1 MDGTG
6 KITLGKLSLTD
17 ALGIDGGYMIRFC
30 DEKVYWIEY
39 CEILDQYSLN
49 REALLD
55 YFSKGHEEYVVC
67 VRDSDTREFVGIITY
82 QSLNVFFTV
91 HEAVRREYL
100 ILNEDI
106 WKCARVF
113 YRKYPCDGT
122 EYLIPVLDQNFQ
134 LYCFAYEDMD
144 ANREIRMLR
153 ELTELPDALQFTD
166 VYAEYKYV
174 KIYEFNELAYFF
186 AQYLKRMNVSVEVSG
201 AMWQYFFIGHE
212 CDAPDYEYFTVWAEG
227 IDGRRHSWRENLLRS
242 VSVEF
247 ECIDRIYEANIRCG
261 NIQDGEGDFL
271 WLIERIRN
279 EKAIIV
285 VGTGINSLNVY
296 DLLQEYG
303 IDILCFMSEDQ
314 RDWKRKLFGKEIFSK
329 ERIVSSIQKPI
340 FLECSFENSC
350 WGFGEVDRYDYEG
363 YKRNKQYF
371 FIKDYTEI
379 RVGVLHNILKGK
391 EVILVGNYNLC
402 SNVKHA
408 LVKAECEKVTYWDL
422 LAEKEIGDNLAVQG
436 RTANNIVALIVEPQY
451 LCDNGY
457 SDMVKEK
464 KRLYYKSL
472 EELGIYDIS
481 QYFSESEVL
490 VSIQQTKMKK
500 YSIPCLTPRAILLNI
515 SGHMSGNEFFGNL
528 LDGHPDVLQMDWGIE
543 SIRSNMFLVCIQLA
557 EESGSNIL
565 QAFWKIYDA
574 ITTQETKVFSCRK
587 GIFNKKF
594 EELLTYKD
602 SFTSQE
608 LFVLIHIAYA
618 EAWGQKIS
626 CLQDVL
632 IYYEQRMEIGK
643 RRPIYK
649 KWLSDEKVMGFTINI
664 TRNAYTR
671 VGSLFN
677 LLRQSRNFFF
687 PKIGTLWNHME
698 YSIEHRRSSGKWKRL
713 EVKFESIKLL
723 PQATLSA
730 ICDEMGIAWDD
741 RLLVTTFHGT
751 TAEYRSGKESI
762 TNFDLKPV
770 YNLYEEYFSDFD
782 RFRINMI
789 FAKEQN
795 RYGYS
800 YVSCR
805 NFSRRQLQEMFL
817 MEYRFE
823 NMLDYENNYCK
834 NHFRQSFIDKV
845 NEHLQRSR
853 MEEILQE
860 NGENFSSN
868 G

>member
-1 MDGTG
+1 
-6 KITLGKLSLTD
+6 
-17 ALGIDGGYMIRFC
+17 MIRFC
-30 DEKVYWIEY
+30 DRRIYCIEY
-39 CEILDQYSLN
+39 GITLDECVMS
-49 REALLD
+49 RADLLE
-55 YFSKGHEEYVVC
+55 YFSNGHQDFVVC
-67 VRDSDTREFVGIITY
+67 LYDNDTGKFIGIITDQSINHSLTFRESICTEYLMLNVSIWEKAREYCRKHRDSDT
-82 QSLNVFFTV
+82 
-91 HEAVRREYL
+91 
-100 ILNEDI
+100 
-106 WKCARVF
+106 K
-113 YRKYPCDGT
+113 
-122 EYLIPVLDQNFQ
+122 YLIPVLDEDYH
-134 LYCFAYEDMD
+134 LLCFAYEDME

-153 ELTELPDALQFTD
+153 ELAELPDALQFTD
-166 VYAEYKYV
+166 LYAEYKYV

-186 AQYLKRMNVSVEVSG
+186 AQYLNKLNVSVEVSG
-201 AMWQYFFIGHE
+201 TMWQHFFMGHE
-212 CDAPDYEYFTVWAEG
+212 YDAPDYEYFTVWAEG
-227 IDGRRHSWRENLLRS
+227 NEAGRHSWRENLLRS

-247 ECIDRIYEANIRCG
+247 ECIDRIYEANIQCG
-261 NIQDGEGDFL
+261 NIQDSEGDFL

-279 EKAIIV
+279 EKEIIV

-371 FIKDYTEI
+371 FIKDYTQI

-402 SNVKHA
+402 NNVKNA
-408 LVKAECEKVTYWDL
+408 LVKAECKKVTYWDL
-422 LAEKEIGDNLAVQG
+422 LAEKEIEDNLTVQG

-451 LCDNGY
+451 LCDGGY
-457 SDMVKEK
+457 SDMVKKK
-464 KRLYYKSL
+464 KRLYYMAL

-490 VSIQQTKMKK
+490 VSIQQTKIEK

-528 LDGHPDVLQMDWGIE
+528 LDGHPDVIQMDWGIE

-557 EESGSNIL
+557 EESRSNIL
-565 QAFWKIYDA
+565 QTFWKIYDA

-698 YSIEHRRSSGKWKRL
+698 YSIEHIRHSGKWKRL

-730 ICDEMGIAWDD
+730 ICDELGISWDD
-741 RLLVTTFHGT
+741 RLLMTTFHGT

-770 YNLYEEYFSDFD
+770 YNLYEEFFSDFD

-789 FAKEQN
+789 FAKEQK

-817 MEYRFE
+817 VEYRFE
-823 NMLDYENNYCK
+823 NMLDYENDYCK
-834 NHFRQSFIDKV
+834 SHYLQSFIVKV
-845 NEHLQRSR
+845 NEHLQRAR
-853 MEEILQE
+853 MEEILQG